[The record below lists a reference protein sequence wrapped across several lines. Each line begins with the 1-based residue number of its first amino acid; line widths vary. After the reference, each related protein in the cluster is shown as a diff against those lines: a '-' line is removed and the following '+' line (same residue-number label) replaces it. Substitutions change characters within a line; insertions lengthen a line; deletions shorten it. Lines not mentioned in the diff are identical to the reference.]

1 MNPDTS
7 RLDWPDGLLAA
18 KELEQQWRQLCPSFD
33 ALMRHHRLPESMAMS
48 YGSVIFHLAAWVMR
62 EKTGIKTYLL
72 GINGAQGSGKSTL
85 AAFLAQA
92 LKEIHHQRVAVLSID
107 DLYKTRAERQQLGR
121 DIHPLLVTRGVP
133 GTHDVSMGLD
143 LIRSLK
149 VADDSTIT
157 PLPVFS
163 KAMDDRTEPSA
174 WRRFQGR
181 PDVILF
187 EGWCVGS
194 THQTEQD
201 LTTPINR
208 LERDEDRDG
217 RWRRYA
223 NAQLEG
229 HYKALFAEL
238 DGLLM
243 LKVPDMS
250 RVVEWRTQQESQL
263 AAQSTSTDRRL
274 MDSAALERFIMHY
287 ERITRH
293 SLTQLPQRAD
303 MVLSLNDE
311 HDFCSVQLKSP
322 QARHGEA
329 VVLLPL

>member
-18 KELEQQWRQLCPSFD
+18 EELEQKWRQLCPSFEE
-33 ALMRHHRLPESMAMS
+33 LMHCQQLPESMATT
-48 YGSVIFHLAAWVMR
+48 YGSVVLHLAAWVIQ
-62 EKTGIKTYLL
+62 EKAEIKTYVL

-85 AAFLAQA
+85 AAFLALA
-92 LKEIHHQRVAVLSID
+92 LREIHHQRVAVLSID

-133 GTHDVSMGLD
+133 GTHDVSMGLN

-149 VADDSTIT
+149 AADEGTIT
-157 PLPVFS
+157 PLPAFS

-174 WRRFQGR
+174 WASFQGR
-181 PDVILF
+181 PDVLLF

-194 THQTEQD
+194 TPQTEQD
-201 LTTPINR
+201 LIIPINR

-217 RWRRYA
+217 RWRRYV
-223 NAQLEG
+223 NAQLQDS
-229 HYKALFAEL
+229 YKALFAEL

-250 RVVEWRTQQESQL
+250 RVVEWRTQQERQL

-293 SLTQLPQRAD
+293 NLTQLPQRAD
-303 MVLSLNDE
+303 MVLNLNEE
-311 HDFCSVQLKSP
+311 HGFSAVQLKLP
-322 QARHGEA
+322 RPRHG
-329 VVLLPL
+329 

>member
-1 MNPDTS
+1 MHPDQTG
-7 RLDWPDGLLAA
+7 LEWPKGLLAA
-18 KELEQQWRQLCPSFD
+18 SELEQQWQLLRPSFE
-33 ALMRHHRLPESMAMS
+33 ALMRQHQLPESMAAS
-48 YGSVIFHLAAWVMR
+48 YGSVVLHLSAWVMQ
-62 EKTGIKTYLL
+62 KKGMTKTYVL

-85 AAFLAQA
+85 AAFLALA
-92 LKEIHHQRVAVLSID
+92 LREIHYQQVAVFSID

-121 DIHPLLVTRGVP
+121 EIHPLLATRGVP
-133 GTHDVSMGLD
+133 GTHEVSMGID

-149 VADDSTIT
+149 SANDWTRT
-157 PLPVFS
+157 PLPSFS
-163 KAMDDRTEPSA
+163 KAMDDRMEPSA
-174 WRRFQGR
+174 WPCFAGR

-194 THQTEQD
+194 SAQSEED
-201 LTTPINR
+201 LMPAINR

-217 RWRRYA
+217 RWRRYV

-229 HYKALFAEL
+229 NYQTLFAEL

-250 RVVEWRTQQESQL
+250 RVIEWRTQQEMQL
-263 AAQSTSTDRRL
+263 AAQPTSTHGCL

-293 SLTQLPQRAD
+293 NLTQLPQRAD
-303 MVLSLNDE
+303 VVLDLNDE
-311 HDFCSVQLKSP
+311 HGFCSVQLKSACP
-322 QARHGEA
+322 VAG
-329 VVLLPL
+329 

>member
-18 KELEQQWRQLCPSFD
+18 GDFEQQWRQLRPSFE
-33 ALMRHHRLPESMAMS
+33 ALMRHHRLPESMVTS
-48 YGSVIFHLAAWVMR
+48 YGSVVLHLAAWVMR
-62 EKTGIKTYLL
+62 EKVGIKTYVL

-85 AAFLAQA
+85 AAFLALA
-92 LKEIHHQRVAVLSID
+92 LGEIHHQQVAVFSID
-107 DLYKTRAERQQLGR
+107 DLYKTRAGREQLGR

-149 VADDSTIT
+149 AADDSTIT
-157 PLPVFS
+157 PLPAFS
-163 KAMDDRTEPSA
+163 KAMDDRTEPST
-174 WRRFQGR
+174 WPRFQGR

-194 THQTEQD
+194 PPQNEQD
-201 LTTPINR
+201 LITPINR

-217 RWRRYA
+217 RWRHHV

-229 HYKALFAEL
+229 NYKALFAEL

-250 RVVEWRTQQESQL
+250 RVVEWRTQQERQL

-274 MDSAALERFIMHY
+274 MGSAALERFIMHY

-293 SLTQLPQRAD
+293 NLTQLPQIAD
-303 MVLSLNDE
+303 VVLNLNEE
-311 HDFCSVQLKSP
+311 HGFSAVQLKSP
-322 QARHGEA
+322 RPRHG
-329 VVLLPL
+329 

>member
-7 RLDWPDGLLAA
+7 RLDWLDGLLAA
-18 KELEQQWRQLCPSFD
+18 VDLDQQWRQLRPSFE
-33 ALMRHHRLPESMAMS
+33 ALMRHHRLPGSMAMS
-48 YGSVIFHLAAWVMR
+48 YGSVILHLAAWVMQ
-62 EKTGIKTYLL
+62 EKAGIKTYLL

-85 AAFLAQA
+85 AAFLALA
-92 LKEIHHQRVAVLSID
+92 LREIHHQRVAVFSID
-107 DLYKTRAERQQLGR
+107 DLYQTRAERQQLGR

-149 VADDSTIT
+149 AADECTIT
-157 PLPVFS
+157 PLPAFS

-174 WRRFQGR
+174 WASFQGR
-181 PDVILF
+181 PDVLLF

-194 THQTEQD
+194 TPQTEQD
-201 LTTPINR
+201 LIIPINR

-217 RWRRYA
+217 RWRRYV
-223 NAQLEG
+223 NAQLQDS
-229 HYKALFAEL
+229 YKALFAEL

-250 RVVEWRTQQESQL
+250 RVVEWRTQQERQL

-293 SLTQLPQRAD
+293 NLTQLPQRAD
-303 MVLSLNDE
+303 MVLNLNEE
-311 HDFCSVQLKSP
+311 HGFSAVQLKLP
-322 QARHGEA
+322 RPRHG
-329 VVLLPL
+329 